1 MNDSALACTE
11 AKGASG
17 EGWRWA
23 MGCAICAL
31 AVGGLTAA
39 IVLLPHAA
47 EANRHN
53 CMTAHAGD
61 LHADLAAFS
70 QDPAWQAEFI
80 EALQACS
87 R

>member
-11 AKGASG
+11 AKGAAG

-23 MGCAICAL
+23 IGCTICAL
-31 AVGGLTAA
+31 AVGGLTVAL
-39 IVLLPHAA
+39 VLLPQAA
-47 EANRHN
+47 EANRRN
-53 CMTAHAGD
+53 CMAAHAGD

-70 QDPAWQAEFI
+70 QDPAWQVEFI